1 MSKMRLLR
9 SSKAISK
16 LVNFKVM
23 VLYRSQVLFIGDRN
37 LKNLILIFN
46 FSNFIPLSQ
55 TALT

>member
-1 MSKMRLLR
+1 MKLLR

-37 LKNLILIFN
+37 LKKLILIFN